1 MSQPST
7 PAPPVDPGHQLVADV
22 FERGCPSRQTLE
34 NVASKWGILAL
45 AALRHGSYRFN
56 ALRRRVDG
64 VSEKMLAQT
73 LHALERDGLVDREVR
88 TAIPPRVE
96 YSLTPL
102 GAQVADTLLELIELM
117 EREMPAV
124 RAARQYYDEAKQ
136 RRDNI
141 RPWVSR

>member
-1 MSQPST
+1 MAQPST
-7 PAPPVDPGHQLVADV
+7 PVPPADPDDQLVADV
-22 FERGCPSRQTLE
+22 FERGCPSRRMLE
-34 NVASKWGILAL
+34 NVASKWGMLAL

-64 VSEKMLAQT
+64 VSEKVLAQT

-102 GAQVADTLLELIELM
+102 GARVADTLLELIGLM

-124 RAARQYYDEAKQ
+124 CAARQRYDEAKQ
-136 RRDNI
+136 HRE
-141 RPWVSR
+141 